1 MTKTLRHLEITLFD
15 SFTSRLF
22 DVQSELEFIRLL
34 DSIDDEDLADP
45 NFCFIVQYYAMTGPI
60 KQFQLA
66 KFEVDQRFGINQM
79 PCHFRRSPRST
90 PN

>member
-45 NFCFIVQYYAMTGPI
+45 DFCLIVQYDVMTGPI

-66 KFEVDQRFGINQM
+66 KFEVDQRFGKKQM